1 MAPATLLTRC
11 GESDPRAVDLGRIV
25 HLARRHL
32 LLHHQVVDASSHG
45 GSSRLRHRIYMK
57 MDIEGSELRVLPHLI
72 ATQALCVINELSIEW
87 HEAFFTKP
95 SNRTAYSRALRRQT
109 MSLTCTISP
118 AGQRPGI
125 SASLLYNEA
134 RRAGR
139 RACVRMKLKTVHAYA
154 GPGLRRRGFIHISS
168 RDDDFYNFYVRPSV
182 YRVVLHMKT
191 QDQTTKVRAQSQVPS
206 TGALRGEILGTRSNK
221 QQ

>member
-1 MAPATLLTRC
+1 
-11 GESDPRAVDLGRIV
+11 
-25 HLARRHL
+25 
-32 LLHHQVVDASSHG
+32 
-45 GSSRLRHRIYMK
+45 
-57 MDIEGSELRVLPHLI
+57 
-72 ATQALCVINELSIEW
+72 
-87 HEAFFTKP
+87 
-95 SNRTAYSRALRRQT
+95 

-154 GPGLRRRGFIHISS
+154 GPVCRRGFIHISS
-168 RDDDFYNFYVRPSV
+168 RDDDFYNFLCSRPSV